1 MRKRPENRQCLK
13 QAGTHEIYYSPK
25 DIPKK
30 SGRKQ
35 RMSFKDSK
43 VVIVGCGNV
52 GSTTAYTIINQGLA
66 EEIVLIDVN
75 KDKSYAEA
83 LDMAHSIYFMNRNI
97 NIHAGEYSDCKD
109 ADIVIITA
117 SAPMPKDSSSRLDM
131 LAPSI
136 KIIKSIV
143 SSVMESGFNGIF
155 LVISNPVDIMTYM
168 VYKMSGLPKNQV
180 IGSGTNLDSAR
191 LCCELA
197 DMYDLDSKSVSAYV
211 CGEHGD
217 SEIVSWHSAVIGGKS
232 VENVMKDNPDRT
244 KNITREDLQKQTIK
258 AGWDIFNRKG
268 NTCYG
273 IAASAAA
280 ICKSI
285 LFNENHIYPVTV
297 GLSGQYGIKNAWLSV
312 PTIIDRTGAKEIV
325 EIRLDPDEE
334 KALRHSAEL
343 LESFY
348 GELGL

>member
-1 MRKRPENRQCLK
+1 
-13 QAGTHEIYYSPK
+13 
-25 DIPKK
+25 
-30 SGRKQ
+30 
-35 RMSFKDSK
+35 MSFKESK

-66 EEIVLIDVN
+66 EEVVLIDVN
-75 KDKSYAEA
+75 QDKAYAEA

-97 NIHAGEYSDCKD
+97 NVHAGDYKDCKD

-117 SAPMPKDSSSRLDM
+117 SAPMPKDSNNRLKM

-136 KIIKSIV
+136 KIMKSIV
-143 SSVMESGFNGIF
+143 SSVMENGFNGIF
-155 LVISNPVDIMTYM
+155 LIVSNPVDIMTYL
-168 VYKMSGLPKNQV
+168 VYKISGLPKNQV
-180 IGSGTNLDSAR
+180 IGSGTTLDSAR
-191 LCCELA
+191 LCFELA
-197 DMYDLDSKSVSAYV
+197 NMYGLDSKSVSAYV

-232 VENVMKDNPDRT
+232 VENVMSDNPDRT
-244 KNITREDLQKQTIK
+244 RNITREDLQKQTIQ
-258 AGWDIFNRKG
+258 AGWEIFSRKG

-273 IAASAAA
+273 IAASSAA

-297 GLSGQYGIKNAWLSV
+297 GLSGQYGIEKAWLSV
-312 PTIIDRTGAKEIV
+312 PTIIDRTGAREIV
-325 EIRLDPDEE
+325 EIRLDAEE
-334 KALRHSAEL
+334 EEALKKSAEL

-348 GELGL
+348 GDLGL

>member
-1 MRKRPENRQCLK
+1 MEN
-13 QAGTHEIYYSPK
+13 
-25 DIPKK
+25 
-30 SGRKQ
+30 
-35 RMSFKDSK
+35 
-43 VVIVGCGNV
+43 
-52 GSTTAYTIINQGLA
+52 
-66 EEIVLIDVN
+66 
-75 KDKSYAEA
+75 
-83 LDMAHSIYFMNRNI
+83 
-97 NIHAGEYSDCKD
+97 
-109 ADIVIITA
+109 
-117 SAPMPKDSSSRLDM
+117 
-131 LAPSI
+131 
-136 KIIKSIV
+136 
-143 SSVMESGFNGIF
+143 GFNGIF
-155 LVISNPVDIMTYM
+155 LIISNPVDIMTYM
-168 VYKMSGLPKNQV
+168 VYKLSGLPKNQV

-197 DMYDLDSKSVSAYV
+197 KMYDLDSKSVSAYV

-232 VENVMKDNPDRT
+232 VANVMRDNPSRT
-244 KNITREDLQKQTIK
+244 KDITREDLQKKTIQ

-297 GLSGQYGIKNAWLSV
+297 GLDGQYGIGNVWLSV

-325 EIRLDPDEE
+325 EIRLDADEE

-348 GELGL
+348 GELAL

>member
-1 MRKRPENRQCLK
+1 M
-13 QAGTHEIYYSPK
+13 A
-25 DIPKK
+25 
-30 SGRKQ
+30 
-35 RMSFKDSK
+35 FKDSK

-66 EEIVLIDVN
+66 EEVVLIDVN
-75 KDKSYAEA
+75 KDKAYAEA
-83 LDMAHSIYFMNRNI
+83 LYMAHSIYFMNTNI
-97 NIHAGEYSDCKD
+97 KVRPGDYSDCKD

-131 LAPSI
+131 LAPGI

-143 SSVMESGFNGIF
+143 GSVMGSGFDGIF
-155 LVISNPVDIMTYM
+155 LIVSNPVDIMTYM
-168 VYKMSGLPKNQV
+168 VYKLSGLPKNQV

-197 DMYDLDSKSVSAYV
+197 KMYDLDSKSVSAYV

-217 SEIVSWHSAVIGGKS
+217 SEIVSWHSAVIGGKP
-232 VENVMKDNPDRT
+232 VENVMHDNPDRT
-244 KNITREDLQKQTIK
+244 KNVTPEDLQKQTIK

-273 IAASAAA
+273 IAASSAA

-297 GLSGQYGIKNAWLSV
+297 GLSGEYGIKDAWLSV
-312 PTIIDRTGAKEIV
+312 PTIIDKTGSKEVV
-325 EIRLDPDEE
+325 EIKLDPKEE
-334 KALRHSAEL
+334 EALHKSAEL
-343 LESFY
+343 LTSFY
-348 GELGL
+348 DELNL

>member
-1 MRKRPENRQCLK
+1 
-13 QAGTHEIYYSPK
+13 
-25 DIPKK
+25 
-30 SGRKQ
+30 
-35 RMSFKDSK
+35 MSFKDSK

-143 SSVMESGFNGIF
+143 GSVMESGFNGIF
-155 LVISNPVDIMTYM
+155 LIISNPVDIMTYM

-334 KALRHSAEL
+334 KALCHSAEL

>member
-13 QAGTHEIYYSPK
+13 QAGTHEIDYSPK

-30 SGRKQ
+30 NGRKQ

>member
-1 MRKRPENRQCLK
+1 
-13 QAGTHEIYYSPK
+13 
-25 DIPKK
+25 
-30 SGRKQ
+30 
-35 RMSFKDSK
+35 MSFKDSK

-66 EEIVLIDVN
+66 EEVALIDVN

-83 LDMAHSIYFMNRNI
+83 LDMAHSVYFMNRNI
-97 NIHAGEYSDCKD
+97 NVHQGDYSDCRD

-117 SAPMPKDSSSRLDM
+117 SAPMPKDSTSRLDM

-143 SSVMESGFNGIF
+143 GSVMENGFNGIF
-155 LVISNPVDIMTYM
+155 LIISNPVDIMTYM
-168 VYKMSGLPKNQV
+168 VYKLSGLPKNQV

-197 DMYDLDSKSVSAYV
+197 KMYDLDSKSVSAYV

-232 VENVMKDNPDRT
+232 VANVMRDNPSRT
-244 KNITREDLQKQTIK
+244 KDITREDLQKKTIQ

-297 GLSGQYGIKNAWLSV
+297 GLDGQYGIGNVWLSV

-325 EIRLDPDEE
+325 EIRLDADEE

-348 GELGL
+348 GELAL

>member
-1 MRKRPENRQCLK
+1 M
-13 QAGTHEIYYSPK
+13 A
-25 DIPKK
+25 
-30 SGRKQ
+30 
-35 RMSFKDSK
+35 FKDSK

-66 EEIVLIDVN
+66 EEVVLIDVN
-75 KDKSYAEA
+75 KDKAYAEA

-97 NIHAGEYSDCKD
+97 KVHPGDYSDCKD

-131 LAPSI
+131 LAPGI

-143 SSVMESGFNGIF
+143 GSVMGSGFDGIF
-155 LVISNPVDIMTYM
+155 LIVSNPVDIMTYM
-168 VYKMSGLPKNQV
+168 AYKLSGLPKNQV

-197 DMYDLDSKSVSAYV
+197 KMYDLDSKSVSAYV

-217 SEIVSWHSAVIGGKS
+217 SEIVSWHSAVIGGKP
-232 VENVMKDNPDRT
+232 VENVMHDNPDRT
-244 KNITREDLQKQTIK
+244 KNVTPEDLQKQTIK

-273 IAASAAA
+273 IAASSAA

-297 GLSGQYGIKNAWLSV
+297 GLSGEYGIKDAWLSV
-312 PTIIDRTGAKEIV
+312 PTIIDKTGSKEVV
-325 EIRLDPDEE
+325 EIKLDPKEE
-334 KALRHSAEL
+334 EALHKSAEL
-343 LESFY
+343 LTSFY
-348 GELGL
+348 DELNL

>member
-1 MRKRPENRQCLK
+1 
-13 QAGTHEIYYSPK
+13 
-25 DIPKK
+25 
-30 SGRKQ
+30 
-35 RMSFKDSK
+35 MSFKDSK

-97 NIHAGEYSDCKD
+97 GIHAGEYSDCKD

-136 KIIKSIV
+136 KIIKNIV

-155 LVISNPVDIMTYM
+155 LIISNPVDIMTYM

>member
-1 MRKRPENRQCLK
+1 
-13 QAGTHEIYYSPK
+13 
-25 DIPKK
+25 
-30 SGRKQ
+30 
-35 RMSFKDSK
+35 MSFKDSK

-52 GSTTAYTIINQGLA
+52 GSTTAYTITNQGLA

>member
-1 MRKRPENRQCLK
+1 
-13 QAGTHEIYYSPK
+13 
-25 DIPKK
+25 
-30 SGRKQ
+30 
-35 RMSFKDSK
+35 MSFKESK

-66 EEIVLIDVN
+66 EEVVLIDVN
-75 KDKSYAEA
+75 KDKAYGEA

-97 NIHAGEYSDCKD
+97 NVHEGDYSDCKD

-117 SAPMPKDSSSRLDM
+117 SAPMPKDSKNRLDM

-143 SSVMESGFNGIF
+143 GSVMENGFNGIF
-155 LVISNPVDIMTYM
+155 VVVSNPVDIMTYM

-180 IGSGTNLDSAR
+180 IGSGTTLDSAR

-197 DMYDLDSKSVSAYV
+197 EMYGLDSKSVSAYV

-232 VENVMKDNPDRT
+232 VESVMADNPDRT
-244 KNITREDLQKQTIK
+244 KDITREDLQKKTIQ

-273 IAASAAA
+273 IAASTTA

-297 GLSGQYGIKNAWLSV
+297 GLEGQYGIKSAWLSV

-325 EIRLDPDEE
+325 EIRLDPEEE
-334 KALRHSAEL
+334 KALKKSAEL

-348 GELGL
+348 GDLGL

>member
-30 SGRKQ
+30 NGRKQ

>member
-1 MRKRPENRQCLK
+1 
-13 QAGTHEIYYSPK
+13 
-25 DIPKK
+25 
-30 SGRKQ
+30 
-35 RMSFKDSK
+35 MSFKDSK

-97 NIHAGEYSDCKD
+97 GIHAGEYSDCKD

>member
-217 SEIVSWHSAVIGGKS
+217 SEIVSWHSADIGGKS